1 MCVCARVKKNKTINI
16 MDVKLVKN
24 NDIYIY
30 IYIYIYILF
39 ILFICIYIYIIHFS
53 DYITNLKMQKVPS

>member
-1 MCVCARVKKNKTINI
+1 

-24 NDIYIY
+24 ND

-39 ILFICIYIYIIHFS
+39 ILFICIYIYIIIFN
-53 DYITNLKMQKVPS
+53 DYITNLTMQKVPS

>member
-1 MCVCARVKKNKTINI
+1 

-24 NDIYIY
+24 NDTY

-53 DYITNLKMQKVPS
+53 DYITNLIMQKVPS

>member
-24 NDIYIY
+24 ND

>member
-24 NDIYIY
+24 ND
-30 IYIYIYILF
+30 IYIYILF

>member
-30 IYIYIYILF
+30 ILF

-53 DYITNLKMQKVPS
+53 DYIKNLIMQKVPS

>member
-1 MCVCARVKKNKTINI
+1 

-24 NDIYIY
+24 ND
-30 IYIYIYILF
+30 IYIYILF

-53 DYITNLKMQKVPS
+53 DYITNLIMQKVPS

>member
-30 IYIYIYILF
+30 IYILF

-53 DYITNLKMQKVPS
+53 DYITNLIMQKVPS

>member
-1 MCVCARVKKNKTINI
+1 

-24 NDIYIY
+24 NDIY

-39 ILFICIYIYIIHFS
+39 ILFICIYIYIIIFN
-53 DYITNLKMQKVPS
+53 DYITNLTMQKVPS

>member
-1 MCVCARVKKNKTINI
+1 

-24 NDIYIY
+24 ND